1 MDSQAAIKA
10 LDKFDTKNKLVA
22 NCKRKINQLARRNTV
37 SLNWIPA
44 HVGHRG
50 NEVADRLAKRGAAL
64 PEPDRIPPIP
74 VSAVKQEIF
83 RWEQS
88 AHRKTWRRRA
98 VDKDGKTFCRQTRMF
113 LPDPN
118 PRLWKKIRKYNIRK
132 IKILTQMI
140 TGHSTLQRHLEV
152 MKIIPD
158 GTCEQCLDEDETVQ
172 HFICDCEAF
181 HSPRRE
187 ILGEF
192 FLKQEELQHLDLDV
206 LLKYVKRTKRFALDE

>member
-1 MDSQAAIKA
+1 M
-10 LDKFDTKNKLVA
+10 
-22 NCKRKINQLARRNTV
+22 
-37 SLNWIPA
+37 
-44 HVGHRG
+44 
-50 NEVADRLAKRGAAL
+50 
-64 PEPDRIPPIP
+64 
-74 VSAVKQEIF
+74 
-83 RWEQS
+83 
-88 AHRKTWRRRA
+88 
-98 VDKDGKTFCRQTRMF
+98 DKDGKTFCRQTRMF

-118 PRLWKKIRKYNIRK
+118 PRLWKKIRKYNIKK

-181 HSPRRE
+181 HSLRRE

-206 LLKYVKRTKRFALDE
+206 LLKYVKRTKRFELDD